1 MSENGRLMTDITSA
15 TGNLLGNSIEDIT
28 GTTWLLG
35 HDLKSPTAIII
46 STLEMVIA
54 LHEDDEDMA
63 HTVRLLKGA
72 LVAARREY
80 NMVCDLLDLARFEL
94 GQYQLEP
101 ETTNLRELLLKSL
114 EEDSYSIEIK
124 KIRVEVDISPDD
136 DLITD
141 VDIELIARVFS
152 ALIDNTIKFTVRD
165 DLLKI
170 SVKRIGKIIEIMF
183 MDTGRPIFPEFE
195 QSLIERAPQWENR
208 QAGSRSSVGMGIPFA
223 NAVIKAHGGTFSAKS
238 DTATGFTNFRITLPV
253 LESELK
259 V

>member
-1 MSENGRLMTDITSA
+1 MTDITQA
-15 TGNLLGNSIEDIT
+15 TGNLLGNGVKDIT

-54 LHEDDEDMA
+54 LHEDDENMA

-94 GQYQLEP
+94 GQYQLER
-101 ETTNLRELLLKSL
+101 ETADVGTLLLQSL
-114 EEDSYSIEIK
+114 EDDAYSIEIK
-124 KIRVEVDISPDD
+124 KIRVETDIPNDEG
-136 DLITD
+136 LISS
-141 VDIELIARVFS
+141 VDIELIGRVFS

-170 SVKRIGKIIEIMF
+170 SAKRVGKIIEILF
-183 MDTGRPIFPEFE
+183 TDTGRPIFPEFE

-208 QAGSRSSVGMGIPFA
+208 QAGSRSSVGMGIPFT

-253 LESELK
+253 LESD
-259 V
+259 